1 MALKNRPYVNG
12 NTVLK
17 PRIDV
22 APERIDED
30 LRKLKKSRQDFMK
43 RNAMRNNKMKMG
55 IISTLLFIGI
65 FSSVTVFRSAQ
76 VYNLQKEFVSIQT
89 ETRNVSR
96 ENEALRAELIKAGA
110 LGDIVTRSSSLDLVE
125 ADNAQALVVN
135 LDRENFMPEETVAES
150 RTIMDVLFSFLSF
163 MA

>member
-1 MALKNRPYVNG
+1 MALKNRPYVAG

-22 APERIDED
+22 VPVRIEED
-30 LRKLKKSRQDFMK
+30 LRKLKKSRQDYMK

-76 VYNLQKEFVSIQT
+76 VYNLQKEFVGLQT
-89 ETRNVSR
+89 ETRQVMK
-96 ENEALRAELIKAGA
+96 ENEALRAELIKSGA
-110 LGDIVTRSSSLDLVE
+110 LEDIVTRSSALELVE
-125 ADNAQALVVN
+125 ADNAFALVVN
-135 LDRENFMPEETVAES
+135 LDKENFKPEETVAES
-150 RTIMDVLFSFLSF
+150 RTIIEVLFSFLNF

>member
-22 APERIDED
+22 VPERIDED
-30 LRKLKKSRQDFMK
+30 LKKLKKSRQDFMK

-65 FSSVTVFRSAQ
+65 FSFVTVFRSAQ

-110 LGDIVTRSSSLDLVE
+110 LGDIVTRSSSLDLVQ
-125 ADNAQALVVN
+125 ADSAQALVVN
-135 LDRENFMPEETVAES
+135 LDKDNFMPEETVAES

>member
-1 MALKNRPYVNG
+1 MALKNRPYVAG

-22 APERIDED
+22 VPVRIDED

-55 IISTLLFIGI
+55 IISTLLFLGI

-76 VYNLQKEFVSIQT
+76 VYNLQKEFVGLQT
-89 ETRNVSR
+89 ETRQVMK
-96 ENEALRAELIKAGA
+96 ENEALRAELIKSGA
-110 LGDIVTRSSSLDLVE
+110 LEDIVTRSSALELVE
-125 ADNAQALVVN
+125 ADNALALVVN
-135 LDRENFMPEETVAES
+135 LDKENFMPEETVAES
-150 RTIMDVLFSFLSF
+150 RTIIEVLFSFLSF